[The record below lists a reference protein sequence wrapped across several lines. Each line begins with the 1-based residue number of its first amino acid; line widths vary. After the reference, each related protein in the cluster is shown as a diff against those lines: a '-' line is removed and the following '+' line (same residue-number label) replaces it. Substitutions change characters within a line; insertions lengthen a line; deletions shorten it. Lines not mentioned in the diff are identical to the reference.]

1 MNNDGGPAFP
11 VRMPRRSMGKGGP
24 STLVYGG
31 MSLRDLFAAVALH
44 AIVTRGGGGI
54 PEVPGEAYEY
64 ADKMLKERDK

>member
-1 MNNDGGPAFP
+1 
-11 VRMPRRSMGKGGP
+11 MGKGGP